1 MGLRTSGSLSA
12 LYCGSQGSTT
22 GLPMLG
28 RPLGNGEA
36 KVVYR
41 GYGCRIGHQL
51 GAVEA
56 REVQWGNGSKIKNVL
71 ALEGLPNLYR
81 RVSLGGH
88 GWSEIRLGLMEI
100 EINSDRIPPGMMWKP
115 DILLY
120 NSANEEHYLINSYNF
135 FDVVKLKYLLSIYRK
150 YV

>member
-1 MGLRTSGSLSA
+1 
-12 LYCGSQGSTT
+12 
-22 GLPMLG
+22 MLG

-71 ALEGLPNLYR
+71 ALDGFPDLYR
-81 RVSLGGH
+81 RVSLA
-88 GWSEIRLGLMEI
+88 M
-100 EINSDRIPPGMMWKP
+100 
-115 DILLY
+115 
-120 NSANEEHYLINSYNF
+120 ACQ
-135 FDVVKLKYLLSIYRK
+135 KLKWVPLVLQGNYWDS
-150 YV
+150 